1 MSKEVT
7 VFGTSIIDDV
17 LETVVKRL
25 PSKKSRDVYIQDTK
39 AFAEFLLERAIAK
52 VEDIDYALMVDY
64 QDYLQT
70 KKNGEQRAVTTIN
83 RMFTVA
89 RRILDVQMRM
99 NKIARNPAEGI
110 DGLKTSDRSSPH
122 IALNDKQAKQF
133 LAAIDRTT
141 KRGKQEYAVI
151 SLLLRTGLRRSEC
164 AALKIGDVDQDS
176 GHYIIRV
183 TGKGGLKDIVK
194 LPPDVKRY
202 IQEWLDA
209 SGRQLT
215 LDSPLFVSFD
225 RGDHPTEQ
233 QISSK
238 WVERAV
244 KHYAEKI
251 GLTFTPHS
259 LRASFITLA
268 LEHQGTLTQVQ
279 YAARHKDPRQTEAYQ
294 RRKLNLDDNAVDKLS
309 FLARE
314 EDRAGV
320 SSWGAWERALKE

>member
-1 MSKEVT
+1 MSKELT

-25 PSKKSRDVYIQDTK
+25 PSKKSRDVYIQDAK
-39 AFAEFLLERAIAK
+39 AFADFLAERAITKA
-52 VEDIDYALMVDY
+52 EDIDYALMVDY

-70 KKNGEQRAVTTIN
+70 KQNGEQRAVTTIN

-251 GLTFTPHS
+251 GLTF
-259 LRASFITLA
+259 
-268 LEHQGTLTQVQ
+268 
-279 YAARHKDPRQTEAYQ
+279 
-294 RRKLNLDDNAVDKLS
+294 
-309 FLARE
+309 
-314 EDRAGV
+314 
-320 SSWGAWERALKE
+320 

>member
-1 MSKEVT
+1 MSKDLA

-25 PSKKSRDVYIQDTK
+25 PSKKSRDVYIQDAKT
-39 AFAEFLLERAIAK
+39 FALFLAERSVTR
-52 VEDIDYALMVDY
+52 VEAIDYALMIDY

-70 KKNGEQRAVTTIN
+70 RQNGEQRAVTTIN

-89 RRILDVQMRM
+89 RRILDVQVRM
-99 NKIARNPAEGI
+99 NSIARNPAEGI
-110 DGLKTSDRSSPH
+110 DSLKTSDRSSPH
-122 IALNDKQAKQF
+122 IALKDDQAKQF
-133 LAAIDRTT
+133 LAAIDRST
-141 KRGKQEYAVI
+141 KKGKQEYAVLSI
-151 SLLLRTGLRRSEC
+151 LLRTGLRRSEC
-164 AALKIGDVDQDS
+164 AALKIGDLDQDS

-209 SGRQLT
+209 SDRQLT

-238 WVERAV
+238 WIERTV
-244 KHYAEKI
+244 KQYAAKI
-251 GLTFTPHS
+251 GLDFSPHS

-268 LEHQGTLTQVQ
+268 LEKGATLTQTQ
-279 YAARHKDPRQTEAYQ
+279 YAARHKDPRQTEGYQ
-294 RRKLNLDDNAVDKLS
+294 RRKLNLDDNAVDRLS

-314 EDRAGV
+314 EDRADV
-320 SSWGAWERALKE
+320 SSWDDWEKALKK

>member
-1 MSKEVT
+1 MSMELT
-7 VFGTSIIDDV
+7 VFGTPIIDDV

-39 AFAEFLLERAIAK
+39 AFADFLAK
-52 VEDIDYALMVDY
+52 RQITHVEDIDYAFMIDY
-64 QDYLQT
+64 QDALQT
-70 KKNGEQRAVTTIN
+70 KQNGEPRAYTTIN

-89 RRILDVQMRM
+89 RRILDVQMRQG
-99 NKIARNPAEGI
+99 KIARNPAEGI

-122 IALNDKQAKQF
+122 IALKDDQAKQF
-133 LAAIDRTT
+133 LASIDRTT
-141 KRGKQEYAVI
+141 KKGKQEYAVI
-151 SLLLRTGLRRSEC
+151 SILLRTGLRRSEC
-164 AALKIGDVDQDS
+164 AALKIGDLDQDS

-215 LDSPLFVSFD
+215 IDSPLFVSFD

-238 WVERAV
+238 WIERTV
-244 KHYAEKI
+244 KSHAAKI
-251 GLTFTPHS
+251 GLDFSPHS

-268 LEHQGTLTQVQ
+268 QEKGATLTQTQ
-279 YAARHKDPRQTEAYQ
+279 YAARHKDPRQTEGYQ
-294 RRKLNLDDNAVDKLS
+294 RRKLNLDNNAVDKLS

-314 EDRAGV
+314 
-320 SSWGAWERALKE
+320 

>member
-1 MSKEVT
+1 MSKELT

-17 LETVVKRL
+17 IETVVKRL
-25 PSKKSRDVYIQDTK
+25 PSEKSRDVYIQDTK
-39 AFAEFLLERAIAK
+39 AFADFLAK
-52 VEDIDYALMVDY
+52 RNITQVTDIDYALMIDY
-64 QDYLQT
+64 RDSLQT
-70 KKNGEQRAVTTIN
+70 KQNGKPRAVTTIN

-89 RRILDVQMRM
+89 RRILDVQMRLG
-99 NKIARNPAEGI
+99 KIARNPAEGI

-122 IALNDKQAKQF
+122 IALKDEQAKKF
-133 LAAIDRTT
+133 LASIDRTT
-141 KRGKQEYAVI
+141 KMGKQEYAVL

-164 AALKIGDVDQDS
+164 ASLKIRDLDQDS

-238 WVERAV
+238 WIERSV
-244 KHYAEKI
+244 KRHAEKI
-251 GLTFTPHS
+251 GLDFSPHS

-268 LEHQGTLTQVQ
+268 LEKGATLTQTQ

-294 RRKLNLDDNAVDKLS
+294 RRKLNLDNNAVDRLS

-314 EDRAGV
+314 EESVGN
-320 SSWGAWERALKE
+320 SSWDDWEKALKG